1 MSEPDLSKNLE
12 KNQLDTSQA
21 EEVAGGIDLCSGD
34 QLRDL
39 TAALKESYDNLV
51 DFTSYVIE
59 RVAGGN

>member
-1 MSEPDLSKNLE
+1 MIEPDVSKNLDGRE
-12 KNQLDTSQA
+12 LPATQA
-21 EEVAGGIDLCSGD
+21 EGVAGGDLCSAD

-59 RVAGGN
+59 RVIGND

>member
-1 MSEPDLSKNLE
+1 MSKSEVSGISASNA
-12 KNQLDTSQA
+12 LDEAQVET
-21 EEVAGGIDLCSGD
+21 VAGGDLCSAD

-59 RVAGGN
+59 RVLDR